1 MNHLRIPQ
9 KRLDIQNLQNQKL
22 AQLEALALVATTDG
36 FEEYNETIKTNY
48 LWTIN
53 SLIEDV
59 KALVKA
65 EREVKQ

>member
-1 MNHLRIPQ
+1 MNPLRIP
-9 KRLDIQNLQNQKL
+9 KALLDIQNLQNQKL
-22 AQLEALALVATTDG
+22 AQLEALALVATADG

-48 LWTIN
+48 LWAIN

-65 EREVKQ
+65 EREVTQ